1 MKDKQMSVEK
11 RRSQRETTENPRA
24 LSDDEL
30 KQVTGGLDWGPFN
43 DAVVPC
49 CWCGKNNI
57 VYKDRDINCY
67 SCGGLLRASLYE

>member
-1 MKDKQMSVEK
+1 MSMEK

-49 CWCGKNNI
+49 YRCGTDTI
-57 VYKDRDINCY
+57 IYKDRDSNCRI
-67 SCGGLLRASLYE
+67 CGGLLRASLYE

>member
-1 MKDKQMSVEK
+1 MSVEK

-43 DAVVPC
+43 DAVVRC
-49 CWCGKNNI
+49 YRCGADNI
-57 VYKDRDINCY
+57 IYKDRDSNC
-67 SCGGLLRASLYE
+67 CVCDVLLKASLYE